1 MGQKDITEK
10 ILADYNDIFADIVNV
25 LLFHGEETVKEDELQ
40 DQNTV
45 SMYKAENTIHEQER
59 DVSKVWKKGEVK
71 ISIFGLEHQTKKDVL
86 MPLRVIGYDGI
97 SYRSQCLSDAKEYY
111 PVITLVLNFS
121 NTRWDKNKR
130 LSECFH
136 VPQELEPYFSDYK
149 INVFDIAYLSETEVS
164 LFKSDFRIVADYFV
178 QVRTNKTYKPDK
190 ATIKH
195 IDEVL
200 KLMSV
205 LTEDVRFEEVQKSGR
220 KVMNMCQVIDEF
232 EAVGERRGEIKGEI
246 KVLYFRLNK
255 KPVEIADEMNLSVN
269 EVQSIIDKI
278 LSEKKDNSENE

>member
-1 MGQKDITEK
+1 
-10 ILADYNDIFADIVNV
+10 
-25 LLFHGEETVKEDELQ
+25 
-40 DQNTV
+40 
-45 SMYKAENTIHEQER
+45 
-59 DVSKVWKKGEVK
+59 
-71 ISIFGLEHQTKKDVL
+71 